1 MLREKKNYY
10 LMLYLHMKELEAFF
24 FFFCFQGNYYYNNKI
39 EKLFIY
45 SCDKPL

>member
-1 MLREKKNYY
+1 MLREKKKYY
-10 LMLYLHMKELEAFF
+10 LMLYLHMKELEAYFF
-24 FFFCFQGNYYYNNKI
+24 GFQVNYYYNNKI

>member
-1 MLREKKNYY
+1 MLREKKKYY

-24 FFFCFQGNYYYNNKI
+24 FFGFQVNYYYNNKI